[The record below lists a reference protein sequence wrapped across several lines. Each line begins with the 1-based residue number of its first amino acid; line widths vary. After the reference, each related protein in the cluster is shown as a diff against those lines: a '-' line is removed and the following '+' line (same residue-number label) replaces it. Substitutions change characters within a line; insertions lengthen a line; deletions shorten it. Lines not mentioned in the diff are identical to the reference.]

1 MNSESLTGSLVLV
14 HPEFGNDPL
23 KKQGQ
28 IGVLTYP
35 KELHEMYV
43 SFPGGGEGIYE
54 WNNLLK
60 LKDKQAVFDDLM
72 KNGSAMEQNDFKA
85 MYKIMLLQD
94 RGTNRG
100 TFDALEIA
108 RDNPGI
114 WDRTLEPVMQTEKL
128 NLEKTYTR

>member
-1 MNSESLTGSLVLV
+1 MENENLTGSLVLV
-14 HPEFGNDPL
+14 HPELENDPL

-28 IGVLTYP
+28 IGILTYP
-35 KELHEMYV
+35 RELHEMYV
-43 SFPGGGEGIYE
+43 SFPGGAEGIYE

-60 LKDKQAVFDDLM
+60 LKGKQEIFDDLM

-94 RGTNRG
+94 RGTSKG
-100 TFDALEIA
+100 TIDALEIA

-114 WDRTLEPVMQTEKL
+114 WDRALEPLMQTEKI
-128 NLEKTYTR
+128 NLEKAYTR